1 MEWLSAPVIEVTQA
15 SEEMVDYGGHW
26 GGEFRRQVTPWV
38 TGIHLRESRV
48 GTTSHAHFPG
58 LIVQTIESSENAGS
72 CYGFHYGWSGGHRMI
87 AEQLQDGRRQI
98 QFGNTE
104 NSELIP
110 GESFKT
116 AKLYI
121 CHSNNGMGGLGSIF
135 RDFVANRIVDFPHDS
150 IRPVHYNCW

>member
-1 MEWLSAPVIEVTQA
+1 
-15 SEEMVDYGGHW
+15 
-26 GGEFRRQVTPWV
+26 
-38 TGIHLRESRV
+38 
-48 GTTSHAHFPG
+48 
-58 LIVQTIESSENAGS
+58 
-72 CYGFHYGWSGGHRMI
+72 MI

-150 IRPVHYNCW
+150 IRPVHYNCWEAVYFNHNIDELKEDHKERHEREMQSVKSKFQAKLDLERQRMAQSNNQLLEESGDIDHQVRLFSQSLLQNKIEDEKFKLE